1 VVLRQLV
8 APVDQRMAEKVA
20 QGLLRGCSR
29 QRDGRLL
36 SRNRIETPEL
46 EQIRRLEMRDGDGD
60 RD

>member
-1 VVLRQLV
+1 
-8 APVDQRMAEKVA
+8 MAEKVA

-46 EQIRRLEMRDGDGD
+46 EQIQRLEMQDGDGG